1 MENKLIQLSL
11 NLNQVNTL
19 IAGLGKLPLEVSL
32 EIFNEI
38 QKQSQEQLSDTT
50 SKETLFNKVVD

>member
-11 NLNQVNTL
+11 NINQVNTL

>member
-11 NLNQVNTL
+11 NINQVNTL

-38 QKQSQEQLSDTT
+38 QKQSQEQLSNTT
-50 SKETLFNKVVD
+50 SEETLFDKVVD